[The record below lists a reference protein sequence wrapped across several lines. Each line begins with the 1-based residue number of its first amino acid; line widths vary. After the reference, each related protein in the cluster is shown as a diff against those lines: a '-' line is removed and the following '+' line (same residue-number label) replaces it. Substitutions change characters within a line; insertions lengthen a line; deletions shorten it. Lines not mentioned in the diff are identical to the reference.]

1 MLEKVMKNWCQNHIK
16 NDKTWTNNSKL
27 LNQVDEHA
35 YFQNHWFSIGF
46 TVFFEGEQVQKLT
59 TMIENE
65 CENMIKQVI
74 RKPLE
79 KYQNTKLN

>member
-1 MLEKVMKNWCQNHIK
+1 M
-16 NDKTWTNNSKL
+16 
-27 LNQVDEHA
+27 
-35 YFQNHWFSIGF
+35 
-46 TVFFEGEQVQKLT
+46 FFEGEQVQKLT

-79 KYQNTKLN
+79 KDQNMNLETFAVNFSEKLHQKASKIESLLFYSAFEEPKRELLVFYNVICVPS